1 MQHVHIVFAMI
12 SCLALLGGG
21 TIAAAAQGLPGGAS
35 SLNEAHGDWSVA
47 CVAREGSVQCAI
59 SQSQVSG
66 QNGQRVLTIELRAA
80 EGGEAINGVLI
91 LPFGLRLDDGVTL
104 AIDESAALPTQ
115 RFSTCLPAGCLV
127 PLAFDAGTVS
137 ALRAGSALAL
147 TAAAND
153 TGQEVSFSISLTGF
167 TAALNRIAQLGVI

>member
-47 CVAREGSVQCAI
+47 CAAREGSVQCAI

-91 LPFGLRLDDGVTL
+91 LPFGLRLDEGVTL
-104 AIDESAALPTQ
+104 AIDESAALRRWRPHV
-115 RFSTCLPAGCLV
+115 RI
-127 PLAFDAGTVS
+127 VS
-137 ALRAGSALAL
+137 GAPI
-147 TAAAND
+147 
-153 TGQEVSFSISLTGF
+153 FSIT
-167 TAALNRIAQLGVI
+167 